1 MQLSI
6 KSKEQCDFEA
16 SFLMKKARDAR
27 LQNNTQN
34 AQKIVDY
41 AIEQKQL
48 SNIER
53 KADKAWVES
62 I

>member
-1 MQLSI
+1 
-6 KSKEQCDFEA
+6 
-16 SFLMKKARDAR
+16 MKKARDAR

-41 AIEQKQL
+41 AIEQKQM